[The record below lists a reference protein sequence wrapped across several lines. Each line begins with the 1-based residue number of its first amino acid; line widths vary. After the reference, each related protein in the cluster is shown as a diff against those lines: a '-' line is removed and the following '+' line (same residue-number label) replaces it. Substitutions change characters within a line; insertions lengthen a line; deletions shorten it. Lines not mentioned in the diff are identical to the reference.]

1 MTTTNG
7 GFGFCSCQSCSENE
21 GDCDFHSHCQGDLKC
36 GSNNCPDSYGFDSN
50 TDCCYA
56 FVIGTED
63 FCWIGLPCD
72 ADEGDCD
79 SDDECR
85 SYLFCG
91 SNNCPDS
98 LGVSPE
104 VDCCEPKGKTITIS
118 ILKGAILAS
127 VTMPCV
133 YCIIYILFSLLVE
146 SCELNHCQDGIEVF
160 FATETQQYYTSI
172 SLYGH
177 YELQPSTVNGKPFFK
192 TDSYGFWW
200 DGIEYWVVGH
210 LDVLGQSIGY
220 AFYQK
225 DVYCPSMLSE
235 FHWIIWDGSSFL
247 QAGNH
252 FGVTCNASLVLK

>member
-1 MTTTNG
+1 MILNSFSDNCITLTNG
-7 GFGFCSCQSCSENE
+7 DLGFCSCQSCSENE

-85 SYLFCG
+85 YYLFCG

-127 VTMPCV
+127 VTIHLWM
-133 YCIIYILFSLLVE
+133 
-146 SCELNHCQDGIEVF
+146 
-160 FATETQQYYTSI
+160 
-172 SLYGH
+172 GH
-177 YELQPSTVNGKPFFK
+177 RDRF
-192 TDSYGFWW
+192 
-200 DGIEYWVVGH
+200 
-210 LDVLGQSIGY
+210 
-220 AFYQK
+220 
-225 DVYCPSMLSE
+225 
-235 FHWIIWDGSSFL
+235 
-247 QAGNH
+247 
-252 FGVTCNASLVLK
+252 